1 MISPFDMY
9 SASTPVIA
17 MKPIGC
23 LRFLECPRAGGAGRV
38 IFFKGQNAV
47 PWTRANRD
55 AASQASEVSVRLYAF
70 RGLRINDLAQP
81 ASEIIRNLQNA
92 YNRKYIIYFMY
103 LMGSGV
109 G

>member
-23 LRFLECPRAGGAGRV
+23 WRFPECPRAGGAGRV
-38 IFFKGQNAV
+38 IFFKGRKGV

-55 AASQASEVSVRLYAF
+55 AAHADRAVCLRAALAGSARNAVRQH
-70 RGLRINDLAQP
+70 LAP
-81 ASEIIRNLQNA
+81 ASIRQAATLC
-92 YNRKYIIYFMY
+92 RCRRFEKV
-103 LMGSGV
+103 L
-109 G
+109 